1 MHEHSVMNQL
11 IRQIIHQASIAKART
26 VTSISVKLGALSHMS
41 LPHFRE
47 HFEIAAKGTI
57 AEHAK
62 IVAEESQDIH
72 DPHAA
77 MIILQSIDVEN

>member
-1 MHEHSVMNQL
+1 MHEHSVMDHL
-11 IRQIIHQASIAKART
+11 IRQIIHQANLAQATT
-26 VTSISVKLGALSHMS
+26 VTSVSVKLGALSHMS
-41 LPHFRE
+41 LQHFKE

-62 IVAEESQDIH
+62 IVAQESQDIH

-77 MIILQSIDVEN
+77 MIILQSIDVAN